1 MPIKVLV
8 VDDSTFFRRRLSEI
22 LSRDPRIQVVGVA
35 TNGREA
41 IEQTLLL
48 RPDVVTMDYEM
59 PLMDGISAVRHI
71 MHRCPT
77 AILMFSA
84 MTHEGARITLDALE
98 AGALDYMSKQL
109 DEVSNNPA
117 QVQRVLCEKVVQLA
131 RSRRPQAGV
140 NVAAKPLA
148 YARPAISARTERS
161 PQLIVIGTSTGG
173 PVALQQILTAL
184 PANLPVPMVV
194 AQHMPAA
201 FTGAFAERLNRLS
214 QIQVKEACDGEL
226 LRPGTALIAPGGQQT
241 LVDAR
246 GVVRV
251 LAGDERLN
259 FRPSVDVTFGSAARA
274 YSGRVLGIVLTG
286 MGTDGREGARL
297 LKQGGSQVWTQDE
310 ASCVI
315 YGMPM
320 AVDRAGLSDASV
332 PLAQVAQRIVDFF

>member
-22 LSRDPRIQVVGVA
+22 LSRDPRIHVVGVA

-41 IEQTLLL
+41 IEQAIIL
-48 RPDVVTMDYEM
+48 RPDVITMDYEM

-117 QVQRVLCEKVVQLA
+117 QVQRILCEKVVQLA
-131 RSRRPQAGV
+131 RSRRPQAGF
-140 NVAAKPLA
+140 NVVEKPLT
-148 YARPAISARTERS
+148 YSRPVASSRPERA

-184 PANLPVPMVV
+184 PANLPVPLVI

-214 QIQVKEACDGEL
+214 QIQVKEASDGEL

-286 MGTDGREGARL
+286 MGSDGREGARL